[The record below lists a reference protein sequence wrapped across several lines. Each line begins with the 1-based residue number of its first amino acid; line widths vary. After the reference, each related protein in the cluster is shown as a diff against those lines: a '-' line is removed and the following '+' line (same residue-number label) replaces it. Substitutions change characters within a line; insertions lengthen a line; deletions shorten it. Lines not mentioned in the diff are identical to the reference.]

1 MSNELVSMIIRELP
15 MAGDGGL
22 SYHEMSK
29 VLVAKYKI
37 KGLASPHVRYHMET
51 LRKKGLVMKEGSKYY
66 LESPIVSVDG
76 IILFANPPAVINCPY
91 FDTCDTD
98 GECFK
103 VGCKFFEELPEVFQ
117 KYYKKALE

>member
-1 MSNELVSMIIRELP
+1 MIIRELP
-15 MAGDGGL
+15 MEDEGGL
-22 SYHEMSK
+22 SYHQMSK
-29 VLVAKYKI
+29 VLTTKYKI
-37 KGLASPHVRYHMET
+37 KGLASSHVRYHMET

-98 GECFK
+98 GNCFR
-103 VGCKFFEELPEVFQ
+103 VGCKFFEDLPEVFQ
-117 KYYKKALE
+117 TYYRKVLE